1 MIIVTNSDILGS
13 NICFLRKSL
22 GMTRQELAEHIGW
35 DKFLLAELEE
45 DIVREIDSRILIR
58 ICDFFHRD
66 MDDMLTND
74 YK

>member
-35 DKFLLAELEE
+35 DDLLLAELEE
-45 DIVREIDSRILIR
+45 DIVWEIDSQILIR

-66 MDDMLTND
+66 MDDMLINL

>member
-13 NICFLRKSL
+13 NIRFLRKHL
-22 GMTRQELAEHIGW
+22 GLTRQELAERIGW
-35 DKFLLAELEE
+35 DDLLLAELEE
-45 DIVREIDSRILIR
+45 DIVREIDSQVLII

-66 MDDMLTND
+66 MDDMLTNG